1 MEAINLD
8 QVLRLRR
15 AREKELRELARCQQV
30 DGLGAVS
37 TCWVGGLLLPVNAA
51 QQRD

>member
-8 QVLRLRR
+8 QMLRLRQ
-15 AREKELRELARCQQV
+15 AREKELRQLARCQQV

-37 TCWVGGLLLPVNAA
+37 TCWVEGLLLPVSAGR
-51 QQRD
+51 QRD

>member
-8 QVLRLRR
+8 QVLRLQRE
-15 AREKELRELARCQQV
+15 REKELRQLARCQQV

-37 TCWVGGLLLPVNAA
+37 TCWVEGLLLPVSAGR
-51 QQRD
+51 QRD